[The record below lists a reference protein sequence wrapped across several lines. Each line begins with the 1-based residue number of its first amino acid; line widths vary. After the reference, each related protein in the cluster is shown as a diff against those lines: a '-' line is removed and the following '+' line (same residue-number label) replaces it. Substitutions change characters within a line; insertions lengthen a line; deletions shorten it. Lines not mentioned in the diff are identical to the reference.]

1 MRSRNLLHLCTA
13 VAFAMAA
20 IMTACVGDDAPTL
33 TVAPSVDGGGL
44 DGHDGATDGTDAS
57 SVVDGAGTDA
67 GTDASPTPYDVR
79 KLAGLRLWLESTQHL
94 EKAAV
99 GNDVVSWKDSS
110 ERWADGG
117 SGAPDGGVH
126 NAMPIPFNGGGAVY
140 PTVVTNG
147 IAGRPS
153 VAFESGPKLGI
164 ANHADFDVETGDFF
178 IAFVAAINAGSGSL
192 WSLMT
197 STTAPTGTWLGSS
210 KFCSFLGGL
219 GGAQPKCTSPE
230 YSPNTSPHAFIVR
243 RKANQAI
250 FRVDGTSRGT
260 YDFGADSANLGV
272 LDYQQILVSI
282 GGAIVGQVSEV
293 VVVVGAT
300 QDADF
305 EAFEAYLEAKYALP

>member
-1 MRSRNLLHLCTA
+1 MRSRNLLPLLVA
-13 VAFAMAA
+13 AAFATAA
-20 IMTACVGDDAPTL
+20 VVTACVGDDAPTL
-33 TVAPSVDGGGL
+33 TVGPTADGGDF
-44 DGHDGATDGTDAS
+44 DGDGPGATNGTDAS
-57 SVVDGAGTDA
+57 SVVDGAALDSGTDA
-67 GTDASPTPYDVR
+67 EPAPYDVR
-79 KLAGLRLWLESTQHL
+79 KISGLRLWLESTQHL
-94 EKAAV
+94 EKAAA
-99 GNDVVSWKDSS
+99 GSDVVSWKDSS

-219 GGAQPKCTSPE
+219 GSQPKCTSPE
-230 YSPNTSPHAFIVR
+230 YSPNTSPHSFIVR

-250 FRVDGTSRGT
+250 FRVDRTSRGT

-282 GGAIVGQVSEV
+282 GGAIAGEVSEV
-293 VVVVGAT
+293 VVVVGPT
-300 QDADF
+300 RDADF
-305 EAFEAYLEAKYALP
+305 EAFEAYLQTKYALP